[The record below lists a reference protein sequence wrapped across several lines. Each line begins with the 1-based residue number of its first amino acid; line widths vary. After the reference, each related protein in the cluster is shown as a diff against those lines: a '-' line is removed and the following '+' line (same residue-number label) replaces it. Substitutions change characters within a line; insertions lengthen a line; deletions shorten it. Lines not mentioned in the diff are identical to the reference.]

1 MGLVFTCS
9 SMFQALGN
17 TWPALLS
24 TTARL
29 LIFAMPAIWL
39 MRQPGFR
46 LLHVWYVSLATVPVQ
61 ALISLLLL
69 RWQLRERLRSMH
81 APVQPVPAAM

>member
-24 TTARL
+24 TASRVPL
-29 LIFAMPAIWL
+29 FALPAFWL
-39 MRQPGFR
+39 MWQPGFQ
-46 LLHVWYVSLATVPVQ
+46 LPHVWYVSLATVPVQ
-61 ALISLLLL
+61 AVISLLLL
-69 RWQLRERLRSMH
+69 RWQLRERL
-81 APVQPVPAAM
+81 APMRAPAP